1 MEPGMS
7 SASTASSN
15 IRDASENAA
24 ENAREGIREIGKAAA
39 AASGDIQKDLQ
50 VLRDD
55 ITRLAEQVSDIVS
68 NRGAAAWQ
76 QAKSSLKSGLDDAA
90 STAQD
95 TGREAV
101 DALREVSDNFGAAI
115 DDSLKE
121 RPYTT
126 LAIAAGIGFLF
137 GMTWRR

>member
-1 MEPGMS
+1 MEQGMS

-15 IRDASENAA
+15 MRDAEQNAR
-24 ENAREGIREIGKAAA
+24 EDVREGIREIGKAAA

-50 VLRDD
+50 TLRDD
-55 ITRLAEQVSDIVS
+55 IARLAGQVSDILS
-68 NRGAAAWQ
+68 NRGNAAWQ
-76 QAKSSLKSGLDDAA
+76 QAKSNLKSGLDDAV
-90 STAQD
+90 STAQG
-95 TGREAV
+95 TGHEAV

-115 DDSLKE
+115 NDSLKE